1 METIIIEEFR
11 KGITD
16 IKSGIH
22 ETQEDVTNLQSTIK
36 SVQDEN
42 QKLHCELDKVRKQL
56 LLRATS
62 PSAPR
67 RPGLVS
73 EQCARHLAASFI
85 LGAARSGRLD
95 SLDSHQ
101 RDGLFTEARSILG
114 IETRAAL
121 TTTDI
126 PLPTEY
132 ASELRE
138 LISDFGVARR
148 NMF

>member
-85 LGAARSGRLD
+85 LGAARF
-95 SLDSHQ
+95 SLILFPLFILFALLSM
-101 RDGLFTEARSILG
+101 RKVWYATITVWSLLFLALFTGLYVESHFV
-114 IETRAAL
+114 
-121 TTTDI
+121 
-126 PLPTEY
+126 Y
-132 ASELRE
+132 
-138 LISDFGVARR
+138 
-148 NMF
+148 

>member
-1 METIIIEEFR
+1 METVIIEEFR

-16 IKSGIH
+16 IKSGIQ
-22 ETQEDVTNLQSTIK
+22 ETQQDVANIESSLK

-42 QKLHCELDKVRKQL
+42 QKLQCELDKVRKQL

-67 RPGLVS
+67 RSGFVS

-95 SLDSHQ
+95 SLDSRQ
-101 RDGLFTEARSILG
+101 RDGLFAEARTILG
-114 IETRAAL
+114 METRSAL

-132 ASELRE
+132 ASEMR
-138 LISDFGVARR
+138 
-148 NMF
+148 